1 MWKEIWNLLSERET
15 LLSEAFDEAVDMLDL
30 DREMFAKVTVA
41 LEKNISPEEMD
52 ELRQMDKKLNKVQQD
67 IRKKVFEHLAVSKGQ
82 DLLSGLVLTSIV
94 IDLERIGDYSKNIG
108 DLVSLFEG
116 DIDLG
121 DRKDMLD
128 LQLERSND
136 IFDLTRSALADQD
149 KDAAKK
155 CMKTYG
161 KMSRD
166 CDAMLEDIIG
176 GAKND
181 AAVSKADLSLVLLM
195 RYYKR
200 VGAHLKNI
208 ASATVAPFPMIGY
221 SLKKKKKNGNGEKN
235 GA

>member
-1 MWKEIWNLLSERET
+1 MWKELWNLLSEKET
-15 LLSEAFDEAVDMLDL
+15 LLSEAFDEAVEMLDL

-41 LEKNISPEEMD
+41 LEKNISDEELE
-52 ELRQMDKKLNKVQQD
+52 ELRQMDRRLNKVQQD

-82 DLLSGLVLTSIV
+82 DLLGGLVLTSIV

-108 DLVSLFEG
+108 DLVNLFPG

-121 DRKDMLD
+121 DRRDALY
-128 LQLERSND
+128 LQLERSNEV
-136 IFDLTRSALADQD
+136 FDLTRLALADED
-149 KDAAKK
+149 KEAAKR
-155 CMKTYG
+155 CMKVYG
-161 KMSRD
+161 KMAHD
-166 CDAMLEDIIG
+166 CDAIMEDIIG

-181 AAVSKADLSLVLLM
+181 AAVSKADLGLVLLL

-221 SLKKKKKNGNGEKN
+221 SLKKKKKNNNDNN

>member
-41 LEKNISPEEMD
+41 LEKNISQEELN

-121 DRKDMLD
+121 DRKDMLY
-128 LQLERSND
+128 LQLERSNKL
-136 IFDLTRSALADQD
+136 FDLARSALADQD
-149 KDAAKK
+149 KEAAKQ
-155 CMKTYG
+155 CMRTYG
-161 KMSRD
+161 KLSRD
-166 CDAMLEDIIG
+166 CDAMLGEIIG
-176 GAKND
+176 EAKND

-221 SLKKKKKNGNGEKN
+221 SLKTKKKNGSSKKKDT
-235 GA
+235 

>member
-52 ELRQMDKKLNKVQQD
+52 ELRKMDKKLNKVQQD

-121 DRKDMLD
+121 DRKDMFD
-128 LQLERSND
+128 LQLERSNE
-136 IFDLTRSALADQD
+136 IFDLARSALADQD
-149 KDAAKK
+149 KDAARK
-155 CMKTYG
+155 CMQTYG
-161 KMSRD
+161 ILSRD
-166 CDAMLEDIIG
+166 CDAMLQDIIG

-181 AAVSKADLSLVLLM
+181 AAVSKADLCLVLLM

-221 SLKKKKKNGNGEKN
+221 SLKKKNGNGEKTK
-235 GA
+235 A